1 MVLLF
6 RWTSNEEPHIGGR
19 RLPCFSLM
27 KIHPL
32 LVLSTLALTP
42 LLACAVESQLPNP
55 PPPFL
60 AESGKREAPEL
71 KVMSITPYGQ
81 PACDQPSLWMG
92 NKRIGFREGV
102 GATHRDQAAEIMI
115 DGHEILSFHFCGSF
129 PGPGNFGYPFK
140 TKEGTTPKLTCDK
153 TANSITYSKEYL
165 QANGESATFSYTL
178 KPAGESKVE
187 VSWDVGIPQDKFD
200 ANPKDYAGVAPWFMS
215 SDAYRQEPVSI
226 NGKMIQFNDKSA
238 LVTGKETPVSGGTDG
253 FELTYAPDKPLRSFS
268 IKFPGYYEYGI
279 GEGIAGIDTC
289 NICIRVGT
297 KKRLAS
303 DKFIVDFGDVIGRA
317 TNAPPPVAG
326 IDFWGHDRFCV
337 PAPTTKN
344 LMPNPSF
351 EQGLRFWAWW
361 GGGGRFNPS
370 DVPAYA
376 VSPDAKFGKNALW
389 IRPGIGAQPMNSFIV
404 PVVKGKAYTV
414 SFYAKAEKP
423 MTFSLGVQGVKGS
436 AFNWG
441 TALKLTHKLSTTDW
455 ERKSFTFTA
464 DCAGIS
470 LLLHSGQNLLVDG
483 LQIEEGETATDFVA
497 PEVEGFLA
505 TYDPD
510 NNLSLGQPVNASF
523 SLSGK
528 PDAKGEVHL
537 QLFNYYREKLY
548 DLNLK
553 YALDATGSAK
563 LELPFKGKRL
573 GTGVFVMQAD
583 FQPKEGPA
591 IREYY
596 RLSVMDFL
604 KNKHADKDVFGSLCS
619 APRISRG
626 DDLMRNYMRWGFGS
640 VTYGWNTQ
648 QEFDL
653 YNKYRISNFLCL
665 IGDLAE
671 KEDREFTDSTKKW
684 KEITPEIEKR
694 VEEISYKIVKS
705 HPWATSWAWSTES
718 EGSPIIGAGR
728 FDEWA
733 KVQLAAWRGIKR
745 ANPNAIVLPDGGT
758 SGFSRLRG
766 YREMDGYLKATQ
778 GKVKW
783 DAMAVHPYGAVD
795 AIDGCTDMLN
805 EIMAK
810 YGYDKS
816 TPIDYTE
823 GFNSTHTKIPE
834 WGDDGCYDNYGG
846 GKPSYDF
853 GWHEYLHAAN
863 AARIYL
869 ACLKDW
875 PQVRSFNIWVSAPF
889 MDQYL
894 TPLALC
900 KVPNTLGHLLP
911 KPVFKAD
918 VLPAAGVKGYV
929 FEDEQG
935 RGVAAVW
942 CTTATV
948 QEGLEK
954 GPDMSVNFG
963 GAVPEFID
971 LMGNVRPVAA
981 KKGRVEIPLT
991 PAPLFMRSAKG
1002 GAGKL
1007 AAALNAADVSGAGS
1021 SLKVSVQPALDGTIE
1036 AVAAN
1041 LTGKELKGKLQVG
1054 DNECAFDIKAKG
1066 HCVSK
1071 LKEKVDPVPGKLNAW
1086 KGDIV
1091 AEFPNGKKDRS
1102 LWDMQFFFVP
1112 HAAKPLPLDPTSA
1125 DWDAIPAVKMTNLFL
1140 GKSEPGKETVK
1151 SSGPGDLDATFQ
1163 LAWDKDNLYLRIS
1176 SNDNNFVATEPER
1189 YKESVEKKQLHM
1201 HDGCVELYLD
1211 TAANGRSNPFKDYDQ
1226 DDYRYDFSY
1235 GNDKA
1240 GDGPGAVYRF
1250 YEPYHQ
1256 LAGGLEMPKK
1266 DEAAKGVKC
1275 LFHRDGNNYSY
1286 VMILPQRYIEP
1297 LKLEKGWL
1305 AGFGLYV
1312 HDKDKLEEQWPPKG
1326 LSLATIPGAHCDHRP
1341 DLWPIMILEEK

>member
-1 MVLLF
+1 
-6 RWTSNEEPHIGGR
+6 
-19 RLPCFSLM
+19 M
-27 KIHPL
+27 KTPAL
-32 LVLSTLALTP
+32 LVLSAMAMTPILAR
-42 LLACAVESQLPNP
+42 AVESQLPNP

-60 AESGKREAPEL
+60 VESGKREAPEL
-71 KVMSITPYGQ
+71 KIMSAGGVEQ
-81 PACDQPSLWMG
+81 PALWIG
-92 NKRIGFREGV
+92 NKRIGFRENGDLS
-102 GATHRDQAAEIMI
+102 RDQQAEIMI
-115 DGHEILSFHFCGSF
+115 DGHEIMSFHFCGSF

-140 TKEGTTPKLTCDK
+140 TKDGTTPKLTCDK
-153 TANSITYSKEYL
+153 VANSITYSREYL
-165 QANGESATFSYTL
+165 QANGETTTFSYTL

-187 VSWDVGIPQDKFD
+187 VSWDVGIPQDKFE

-215 SDAYRQEPVSI
+215 SDAYRKEPVRI
-226 NGKMIQFNDKSA
+226 NGKIVQFNDKSV
-238 LVTGKETPVSGGTDG
+238 LVRGKETPVAGTTDG

-268 IKFPGYYEYGI
+268 IKFPTYYDYGI
-279 GEGIAGIDTC
+279 SEGIAGIDSC

-303 DKFIVDFGDVIGRA
+303 DKFLVDFGDVVGRA
-317 TNAPPPVAG
+317 ADAPPPVAG

-337 PAPTTKN
+337 PAPTTRN

-361 GGGGRFNPS
+361 GGGGRYNPS

-376 VSPDAKFGKNALW
+376 VSPDGKFGKSALW
-389 IRPGIGAQPMNSFIV
+389 IRPGKGAQPMNSFMI

-423 MTFSLGVQGVKGS
+423 NTSFSLGVQGLRGS

-441 TALKLTHKLSTTDW
+441 TAFGTTHKLATTDW
-455 ERKSFTFTA
+455 ERKSFTFTT

-470 LLLHSGQNLLVDG
+470 LLLSSGQNLLIDG
-483 LQIEEGETATDFVA
+483 LQIEEGKTATDFVA

-505 TYDPD
+505 TTDPD
-510 NNLSLGQPVNASF
+510 NNLALGQPVNASF

-563 LELPFKGKRL
+563 LELPFKGERL

-591 IREYY
+591 IRDYY
-596 RLSVMDFL
+596 RLSLMDFL
-604 KNKHADKDVFGSLCS
+604 ENKHADRDVFGTLCF
-619 APRISRG
+619 AYHLSRG

-640 VTYGWNTQ
+640 TTYFWKTQ
-648 QEFDL
+648 EEFDL
-653 YNKYRISNFLCL
+653 SNQYRQANFLCL
-665 IGDLAE
+665 ICDLAD
-671 KEDREFTDSTKKW
+671 KEDRKFTDNTKNW

-694 VEEISYKIVKS
+694 IEEISYKVVKS
-705 HPWATSWAWSTES
+705 HPWGTSWAWSTES
-718 EGSPIIGAGR
+718 ENSPIISSGR

-766 YREMDGYLKATQ
+766 YREMEGYLKATQ

-783 DAMAVHPYGAVD
+783 DAMAVHPYGPVD
-795 AIDGCTDMLN
+795 AIDGSTDMLN
-805 EIMAK
+805 EIMAR

-823 GFNSTHTKIPE
+823 GFNCTHTKIPE
-834 WGDDGCYDNYGG
+834 WGDDGCYDNYQG

-853 GWHEYLHAAN
+853 GWREYLQAAN

-869 ACLKDW
+869 ACLKGW

-942 CTTATV
+942 CITATV
-948 QEGLEK
+948 QEGIEK
-954 GPDMSVNFG
+954 GPEMSVNFG
-963 GAVPEFID
+963 SDVPEFID
-971 LMGNVRPVAA
+971 LMGNVRPVSA
-981 KKGRVEIPLT
+981 KNGLVEIPLT
-991 PAPLFMRSAKG
+991 PAPLFMRTAKG

-1007 AAALNAADVSGAGS
+1007 AAALNGADVSGAGS
-1021 SLKVSVQPALDGTIE
+1021 SLKVSVQPALDGSIE
-1036 AVAAN
+1036 AAVSN
-1041 LTGKELKGKLQVG
+1041 LTGKELKGKLHVG
-1054 DNECAFDIKAKG
+1054 DNESAIDLKAKG
-1066 HCVSK
+1066 NCVSK

-1091 AEFPNGKKDRS
+1091 VEYPNGKKDRS

-1112 HAAKPLPLDPTSA
+1112 HAAKPLPLDPASA
-1125 DWDAIPAVKMTNLFL
+1125 DWNTIPAVKLTNSFGSAL
-1140 GKSEPGKETVK
+1140 PGKETVK

-1163 LAWDKDNLYLRIS
+1163 LAWDKDNLYLRI
-1176 SNDNNFVATEPER
+1176 NCVDDRFVVTGPER
-1189 YKESVEKKQLHM
+1189 YKESIERKQLYM
-1201 HDGCVELYLD
+1201 HDGCVELYFD
-1211 TAANGRSNPFKDYDQ
+1211 TGANGRSNPFKDYDQ

-1240 GDGPGAVYRF
+1240 VDGPGVVYRF

-1256 LAGGLEMPKK
+1256 LAGGIDMPTKA
-1266 DEAAKGVKC
+1266 EAAKGVKC
-1275 LFHRDGNNYSY
+1275 QFHRDGNNYSY
-1286 VMILPQRYIEP
+1286 CIILPQRYIEP

-1305 AGFGLYV
+1305 SGFGVFV
-1312 HDKDKLEEQWPPKG
+1312 HDKDKIEDQWPTKG
-1326 LSLATIPGAHCDHRP
+1326 QSLATRPGASCDHRP